1 MNFAD
6 LLMNSM
12 TSDSSVEA
20 LSQKTGS
27 STKQT
32 SSLLSLA
39 IPILIKFMTQNA
51 SSESGAASL
60 ANALTQHTDTSSMVQ
75 QFTNA
80 DTQDGNAI
88 IGHILGND
96 SSQVVN
102 VLAEETETDNGTVSN
117 LLGNMAPALLSGLS
131 AATSSAQNNA
141 QSSDGFD
148 FSDLIGA
155 FGGGQQTS
163 AQQSGG
169 SGMLES
175 LLGMGSGSS
184 SGSGGSS
191 SLLGSLL
198 GMGSDSSD
206 SVYNNSNNGTS
217 LISTLMN
224 FMK

>member
-1 MNFAD
+1 MNFVD

-20 LSQKTGS
+20 LSEKTGT

-39 IPILIKFMTQNA
+39 LPILIKFMTQNA
-51 SSESGAASL
+51 SSESGAQSL

-75 QFTNA
+75 QFSNA

-88 IGHILGND
+88 IQHILGNE
-96 SSQVVN
+96 SSDVVN
-102 VLAEETETDNGTVSN
+102 VLAQETDTDSNSVSN

-131 AATSSAQNNA
+131 AATSSAQNNV
-141 QSSDGFD
+141 QSSGGFD
-148 FSDLIGA
+148 FSDLMGA
-155 FGGGQQTS
+155 FGGQQETAAS
-163 AQQSGG
+163 SGS

-184 SGSGGSS
+184 SGGSS
-191 SLLGSLL
+191 ILGSLL

-206 SVYNNSNNGTS
+206 GVYNSSNNGTS

>member
-20 LSQKTGS
+20 LAEKSGT
-27 STKQT
+27 STKQA

-51 SSESGAASL
+51 SSDSGAQSL

-75 QFTNA
+75 QFSNA
-80 DTQDGNAI
+80 DSQDGNAI
-88 IGHILGND
+88 IQHILGN
-96 SSQVVN
+96 SSSDVVN
-102 VLAEETETDNGTVSN
+102 VLSEETNTDQGTVSN

-131 AATSSAQNNA
+131 AATTSAQNNA
-141 QSSDGFD
+141 AASDGFD
-148 FSDLIGA
+148 FSDLFGA
-155 FGGGQQTS
+155 FGGGQAEA
-163 AQQSGG
+163 AQPSGG

-184 SGSGGSS
+184 SGGSGM
-191 SLLGSLL
+191 LGSLL
-198 GMGSDSSD
+198 GMGSGSSEG
-206 SVYNNSNNGTS
+206 VYNSSNNGTS
-217 LISTLMN
+217 LISTLLN